1 MKYIIPQ
8 ERLKILIPE
17 YIKTYYGE
25 LEPVVND
32 EKTEV
37 HFVDRNGVSRMS
49 GHQGGRLYVSDVFY
63 NNCARMFGFELEDI
77 SSIKLFDKFIFQFIK
92 DEFGLIFNKLLFY
105 FENQP

>member
-1 MKYIIPQ
+1 MKYIIPE

-17 YIKTYYGE
+17 YIKTNYGE

-37 HFVDRNGVSRMS
+37 HFVDSDGVSRMS
-49 GHQGGRLYVSDVFY
+49 GHEGGRLYVSDKFY
-63 NNCARMFGFELEDI
+63 INCAKMFGFELDEI
-77 SSIKLFDKFIFQFIK
+77 SSLKILDKFIFKFIK
-92 DEFGLIFNKLLFY
+92 DEFGLIFTKLLFY

>member
-8 ERLKILIPE
+8 ERLKILILE
-17 YIKTYYGE
+17 YIKTFYGE

-32 EKTEV
+32 KKTEV
-37 HFVDRNGVSRMS
+37 HFVDSNGVSRMS
-49 GHQGGRLYVSDVFY
+49 GHEGGRLYVSYEFY
-63 NNCARMFGFELEDI
+63 KSCASMFGIDLENI

-105 FENQP
+105 FEGQ